1 MTQST
6 YQKAETIFNGN
17 NIYIFLGKDE
27 NDKLLITPESMWSEE
42 LGISYHQFSYK
53 NDIIS
58 TIERKDE
65 QQKIKDF
72 LVGND
77 KFKVNAITGRAGN
90 GKSRLVYY
98 TFKDEEIKQEWSVY
112 GLSYEELQ
120 YFKYHYICQLI
131 GQGLI
136 KKKILFVIDYVT
148 INVDQIGKWIKQLY
162 FNSKVDKEKIYI
174 RILLVERAHV
184 TEDRKPYWY
193 MRLVKGNKPED
204 LGLCNYRDH
213 IQVHNLEDD
222 QLGTIFVEYVKK
234 NEEKYKKI
242 YGVELDLDKCQAE
255 ADKIIKT
262 LGKECKTPLYIM
274 YIADAWI
281 DDNSRKGRNWNR
293 EESLEYVAKK
303 EDERIKGFFSG
314 NKEKEAALR
323 KILVFSMALNGVKL
337 GKSRPVFLNKEF
349 ELIRKE
355 FGDDNPNLRHLFN
368 EVGKL
373 VNEKEITLKSVLPEI
388 VGEFYSLR
396 YLTNILY
403 NDFDNTYLKQ
413 FIEYAWRENPTAFA
427 SFLCRVIE
435 DFPDH
440 SLVDFSGILEMPTFN
455 TAEAKVLYADVLREY
470 TFWNKE
476 ISKYYAAILG
486 NFESL
491 FDGETCKEVLINVCE
506 KYAIALL
513 NMAWWCKQEIYSN
526 KVNECEK
533 VILKKMKEI
542 CGRASD
548 EIICEA
554 CRSVGVALG
563 TREEIEC

>member
-1 MTQST
+1 MAQST
-6 YQKAETIFNGN
+6 YQKAETIVNGN

-27 NDKLLITPESMWSEE
+27 NDKLLITPESMWAEE

-72 LVGND
+72 LGGND

-148 INVDQIGKWIKQLY
+148 INADQIGKWIKQLY

-193 MRLVKGNKPED
+193 MRLVKGNKLED

-213 IQVHNLEDD
+213 IQIHKLEDD
-222 QLGTIFVEYVKK
+222 QLRTIFVEYVKK
-234 NEEKYKKI
+234 NEEKYKEI
-242 YGVELDLDKCQAE
+242 YGVELDLDKCQTE

-281 DDNSRKGRNWNR
+281 DDNSRNGRNWNR

-314 NKEKEAALR
+314 NKEKEAALK
-323 KILVFSMALNGVKL
+323 KILVFSMALNGVNL

-373 VNEKEITLKSVLPEI
+373 VNEKEITLKYVLPEI
-388 VGEFYSLR
+388 VGEFYCLR
-396 YLTNILY
+396 YLTNILS
-403 NDFDNTYLKQ
+403 NAFDDTYLKE

-440 SLVDFSGILEMPTFN
+440 RLVDFSGILEMPTFN
-455 TAEAKVLYADVLREY
+455 TAESKVLYADVLREY

-476 ISKYYAAILG
+476 ISKYYVAILE

-526 KVNECEK
+526 KVDECEK
-533 VILKKMKEI
+533 MLLKKMKEI

-554 CRSVGVALG
+554 CRAVGVALG
-563 TREEIEC
+563 TRGKIEC